1 MKRILVVE
9 DERDIRDVLT
19 ETLHRWGYETQTA
32 ENGKEGLDAFLAGDF
47 SMVITDIRMP
57 IMDGLEM
64 LKQIKRKKPLTPIV
78 VATGYPSVDSAV
90 DCLAEGADFYIV
102 KPINM
107 DDLKVK
113 ISKSFAQAQVQ
124 AKLLASE
131 RLNRLLLVSIP
142 LWIVLGWLVSRLF

>member
-19 ETLHRWGYETQTA
+19 ETLHRWGYETQAA
-32 ENGKEGLDAFLAGDF
+32 ENGKEGLDKFQAETF

-57 IMDGLEM
+57 VMDGLEM
-64 LKQIKRKKPLTPIV
+64 LKQIKRKNPMMPIIV
-78 VATGYPSVDSAV
+78 VTGYPSVDSAV
-90 DCLAEGADFYIV
+90 DCLAEGADYYIV

-113 ISKSFAQAQVQ
+113 IGKSFEQQQIQHALSFSK
-124 AKLLASE
+124 KLNKILM
-131 RLNRLLLVSIP
+131 LSIP
-142 LWIVLGWLVSRLF
+142 VWLFIGWLISRLF